1 MRQELVAAQSGH
13 SGRYV
18 GHMTRIGIQLPNF
31 SGFDPGDLFNHVA
44 GLATAAEESG
54 FDSVWV
60 MDHYF
65 QLPPL
70 GGPDQPMLEAYTLLG
85 ALAARTQRVQLGT
98 LVTGV
103 TYRNPGLLAKIVT
116 TLDIVSRGR
125 AILGIGGAWYDV
137 EHQGLGIEYPSDR
150 VRLDMLEEAVQVC
163 RLMFTGD
170 DVSFAG
176 THYRLDHARNVPRP
190 VQAGGPKIMIGGGGE
205 RRTLRLVALYA
216 DKCNVTGDVNTLT
229 RKIEVLHRHC
239 ADVGRDPAEVDITW
253 MSPLILT
260 TSEENTAEIR
270 DLLAANGSAEE
281 VAGFTVGQ
289 PQEIPDLVAGHI
301 AAGADEV
308 IFSFAFA
315 DTTGISAV
323 GEAFGLERGSP
334 A

>member
-1 MRQELVAAQSGH
+1 
-13 SGRYV
+13 
-18 GHMTRIGIQLPNF
+18 MTSFGVQLPNF
-31 SGFDPGDLFNHVA
+31 SGFDPGDLFEHIVD
-44 GLATAAEESG
+44 LATAAEGSG

-137 EHQGLGIEYPSDR
+137 EHQGLGVDYPSDR

-163 RLMFTGD
+163 RAMFTGD
-170 DVSFAG
+170 DVSFTG
-176 THYRLDHARNVPRP
+176 THYRLDHARNPPRP
-190 VQAGGPKIMIGGGGE
+190 VQPGGPKIMIGGGGE
-205 RRTLRLVALYA
+205 KRTLRLVARYA
-216 DKCNVTGDVNTLT
+216 DKCNVTGDVGTLA

-239 ADVGRDPAEVDITW
+239 AEVGRDPAEVAITW

-260 TSEENTAEIR
+260 NSEENTSEMR
-270 DLLAANGSAEE
+270 GLLAATGSAEE

-289 PQEIPDLVAGHI
+289 AHEIPDLVAGHI
-301 AAGADEV
+301 DAGADEV
-308 IFSFAFA
+308 IFSVPFV
-315 DTTGISAV
+315 DTAGIAAV
-323 GEAFGLERGSP
+323 AHAFGLSP
-334 A
+334 H